1 MNTLT
6 DTDVCDQTE
15 AYLPL
20 VRATARATHTS
31 LEYEDRCQ
39 EGYLGLKHAIERFD
53 EAVSPAFARY
63 ARKCIR
69 GYILRGTVQ
78 TCNQFGLPT
87 DNYWIPGLTTQIP
100 LDGLVDF
107 QRDQLLGA
115 SPDPDPDL
123 LELRRQLERAME
135 TLSQRERLV
144 LRLRCG
150 WDGIEPKTFLQI
162 GKILRRTAEAVRQ
175 IELKAI
181 RKLRHRVSPEL
192 LDLLTAA

>member
-1 MNTLT
+1 MNSLT
-6 DTDVCDQTE
+6 DTEVRDQTE

-39 EGYLGLKHAIERFD
+39 EGYLGLRHAIQRFD

-100 LDGLVDF
+100 LDGLDDF
-107 QRDQLLGA
+107 QRDQLIGA
-115 SPDPDPDL
+115 NPEGDPDL
-123 LELRRQLERAME
+123 PELRRQLERAMA
-135 TLSQRERLV
+135 TLSERERLV

-150 WDGIEPKTFLQI
+150 WDGREPMHLRVI
-162 GKILRRTAEAVRQ
+162 GKRLRRTAEAVRQ

-181 RKLRHRVSPEL
+181 RKLRHRVPAEL
-192 LDLLTAA
+192 LELLHP